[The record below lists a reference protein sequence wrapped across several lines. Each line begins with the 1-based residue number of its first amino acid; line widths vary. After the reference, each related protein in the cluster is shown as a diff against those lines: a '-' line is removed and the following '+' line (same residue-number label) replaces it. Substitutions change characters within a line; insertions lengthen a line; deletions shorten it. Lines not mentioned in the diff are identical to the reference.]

1 MAVDGV
7 VFFTYNRGNH
17 SRCTW
22 TAPTEIEFRCRTMI
36 GVSAYLK
43 IDNKKKINATFVG
56 ARSNFCKQKSPY
68 FLSGTFVMLWDFF
81 FGLTRFGWAENVWFR
96 KT

>member
-1 MAVDGV
+1 V
-7 VFFTYNRGNH
+7 VWQGFEVILG
-17 SRCTW
+17 
-22 TAPTEIEFRCRTMI
+22 
-36 GVSAYLK
+36 
-43 IDNKKKINATFVG
+43 NKKKNCLLISHRDGYTLWLLDAAFVG
-56 ARSNFCKQKSPY
+56 ARSNFCKQKSPH